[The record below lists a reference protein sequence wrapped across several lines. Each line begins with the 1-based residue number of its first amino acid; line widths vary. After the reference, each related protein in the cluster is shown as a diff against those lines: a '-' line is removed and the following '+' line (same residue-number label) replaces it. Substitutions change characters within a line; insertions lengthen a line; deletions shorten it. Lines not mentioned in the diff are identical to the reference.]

1 MSIRLQQYLKKWQ
14 NLFDLNKDELAKH
27 KLFNEIW
34 QQYHKRLLFFIKAI
48 LADAA
53 EDVLQE
59 IMLKVYHNL
68 ENYNPIYSFN
78 SWIYTVA
85 RNHCINTMAK
95 KRLQTLPMTQETEQ
109 TIYVENN
116 NPENEFINRE
126 ACQHIDRFLEQ
137 LPAKHQQMA
146 FLRFYEGMILAEISK
161 TLQVP
166 LGTIKS
172 RIDRGMLTVDAKMR
186 ALFSE

>member
-1 MSIRLQQYLKKWQ
+1 
-14 NLFDLNKDELAKH
+14 LAKH

-34 QQYHKRLLFFIKAI
+34 QQYHKRLLFFIKAM

-68 ENYNPIYSFN
+68 EKYNPIYSFN

-85 RNHCINTMAK
+85 RNHCINAKAK
-95 KRLQTLPMTQETEQ
+95 KRLQTLPMTQEAEQ
-109 TIYVENN
+109 TIYATNN
-116 NPENEFINRE
+116 NPENEFISRE
-126 ACQHIDRFLEQ
+126 ACQQIDRFLEQ

-146 FLRFYEGMILAEISK
+146 FLRFYEGMKVKEIAK
-161 TLQVP
+161 VFDVP
-166 LGTIKS
+166 AGTVKS
-172 RIDRGMLTVDAKMR
+172 RLHLIKQ
-186 ALFSE
+186 ALKKELEESDVC